1 MLPLNKRHALIVRVG
16 EKRILHA
23 FGDKVDGLLK
33 EASEQERAE
42 IQESAGRNRVS
53 AGNGKR
59 KAVDDKDDRKKKRR

>member
-1 MLPLNKRHALIVRVG
+1 M
-16 EKRILHA
+16 HA
-23 FGDKVDGLLK
+23 FGDKVDELLK